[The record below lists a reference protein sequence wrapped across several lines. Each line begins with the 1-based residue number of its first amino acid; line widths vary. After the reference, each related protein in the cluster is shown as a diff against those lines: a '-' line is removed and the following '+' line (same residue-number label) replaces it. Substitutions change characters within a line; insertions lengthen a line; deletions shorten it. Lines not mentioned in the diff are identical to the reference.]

1 VSQVQRP
8 ERVRMTA
15 GFPEEATR
23 RRDDP
28 RPPAAA
34 ASGARAR
41 APKKAKAGRGTILLF
56 ALSSF
61 AGGAV
66 VASLAL
72 FGIIT

>member
-1 VSQVQRP
+1 MSQVQRP

-15 GFPEEATR
+15 GVPGEASR

-28 RPPAAA
+28 RPPAATT
-34 ASGARAR
+34 GAP